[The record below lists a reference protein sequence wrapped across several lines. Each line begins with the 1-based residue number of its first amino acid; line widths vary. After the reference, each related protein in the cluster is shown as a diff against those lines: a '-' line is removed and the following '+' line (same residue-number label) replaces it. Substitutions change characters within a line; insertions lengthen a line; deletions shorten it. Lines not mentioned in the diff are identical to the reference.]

1 MRHLSFLTII
11 IMGLLERKS
20 YDFALEV
27 VRTARELQARK
38 EYTLSK
44 QLLRSGTAIGAL
56 IAEGQFA
63 QSRADFVNKLQV
75 ALKEANETR
84 YWIRLLRDS
93 RYLETSEAEPLI
105 RNNEALIGM
114 LVKSIK
120 TSKARS

>member
-1 MRHLSFLTII
+1 
-11 IMGLLERKS
+11 MGLLERKS